1 MAFPDNRVNS
11 FHPTMGVPLIQ
22 RLFLDHPA
30 SVDET
35 YLEHARFTAGFSFWL
50 ILAGLAAAVHAVL
63 PFACTS
69 TASRIVRRLHARIDK
84 RSR

>member
-1 MAFPDNRVNS
+1 M
-11 FHPTMGVPLIQ
+11 IQ

-35 YLEHARFTAGFSFWL
+35 YLEHARFAGSFAGWL
-50 ILAGLAAAVHAVL
+50 LLAGLAASVHAVL
-63 PFACTS
+63 PFAFEH
-69 TASRIVRRLHARIDK
+69 TASGILRRLHQRIEN